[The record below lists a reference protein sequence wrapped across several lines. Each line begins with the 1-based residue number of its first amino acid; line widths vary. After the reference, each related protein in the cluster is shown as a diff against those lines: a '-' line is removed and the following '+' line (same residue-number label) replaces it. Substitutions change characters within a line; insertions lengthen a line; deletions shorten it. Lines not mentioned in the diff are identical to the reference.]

1 MNRRTLLK
9 GITGLTAG
17 ALILPP
23 TLDENVE
30 VAKRYWAL
38 DRTML
43 AAPQPAV
50 WMSGDFDA
58 AGAWRII
65 PIGAFA
71 LWDDG
76 RVAQY
81 PIQVLPNNRW
91 RFDVPRHEFA
101 SETAAFS
108 YSVLYRKQG
117 DPEETIHT
125 ASFGNTYPPIA

>member
-9 GITGLTAG
+9 GIAGIAAG

-23 TLDENVE
+23 TLDENV
-30 VAKRYWAL
+30 VAARRYWAL
-38 DRTML
+38 DQTML
-43 AAPQPAV
+43 AAAQPGV
-50 WMSGDFDA
+50 WMAGDFDA

-65 PIGAFA
+65 PIGVFA
-71 LWDDG
+71 RWDDG

-108 YSVLYRKQG
+108 YSVLYQKQG
-117 DPEETIHT
+117 DPDGSMTTMHT
-125 ASFGNTYPPIA
+125 QSFGNI